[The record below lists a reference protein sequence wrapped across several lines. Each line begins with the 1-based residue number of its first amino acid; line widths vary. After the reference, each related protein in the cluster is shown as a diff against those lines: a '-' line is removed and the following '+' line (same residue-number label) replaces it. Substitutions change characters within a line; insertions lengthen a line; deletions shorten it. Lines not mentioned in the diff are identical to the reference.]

1 MLQKLLFDRVKYIQ
15 VVKYL
20 KSLRKFSSK
29 RNTIRHLD
37 EIIQIHNSAFK
48 LQGKGPAP
56 WSPSH
61 LCHYIQQ

>member
-29 RNTIRHLD
+29 KNTIRHLD
-37 EIIQIHNSAFK
+37 EMIQIHNSAFK
-48 LQGKGPAP
+48 LQSIEPAP